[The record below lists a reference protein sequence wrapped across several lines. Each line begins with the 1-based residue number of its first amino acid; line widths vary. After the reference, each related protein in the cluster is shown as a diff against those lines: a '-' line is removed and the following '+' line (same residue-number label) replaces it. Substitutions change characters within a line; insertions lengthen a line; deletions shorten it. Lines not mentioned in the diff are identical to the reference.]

1 MPINGSLF
9 PRVGESWVK
18 SCGKR
23 LTATML
29 AVTVFG
35 LAACESLP
43 ENIISSPEVELRDVE
58 VVGLGFSS
66 QTFLLSFDIRN
77 PNPFSLP
84 VSHVSYGIKLGG
96 QRFASGQTSSDISVP
111 ASGTSQFAISVDL
124 DLLNTAPRLLS
135 VIRDSTR
142 AEIPYEL
149 DGQLSIDIPFT
160 PPVNYRTSGTIQLS
174 SDAH

>member
-1 MPINGSLF
+1 MSY
-9 PRVGESWVK
+9 
-18 SCGKR
+18 GKR
-23 LTATML
+23 LIATGLAITAF
-29 AVTVFG
+29 A

-84 VSHVSYGIKLGG
+84 VSHVSYGIELGG
-96 QRFASGQTSSDISVP
+96 QQFASGQTPSDISVP
-111 ASGTSQFAISVDL
+111 ASGASQFAISVDL

-142 AEIPYEL
+142 NEIPYEL
-149 DGQLSIDIPFT
+149 EGQLSIDIPFT
-160 PPVNYRTSGTIQLS
+160 PPVNYRTSGAIRLS

>member
-1 MPINGSLF
+1 MNGSLF
-9 PRVGESWVK
+9 PRVGENWVK
-18 SCGKR
+18 RSGKR
-23 LTATML
+23 VTTIVL
-29 AVTVFG
+29 AVAVFG
-35 LAACESLP
+35 LAACESFP

-77 PNPFSLP
+77 PNPFALP

-96 QRFASGQTSSDISVP
+96 QRFPSGQTSSDISVP

-149 DGQLSIDIPFT
+149 EGQLSVDIPFT
-160 PPVNYRTSGTIQLS
+160 PPVTYRSSGAIQVN
-174 SDAH
+174 